1 MISLWSSLLI
11 AATLVGTPVPNTQR
25 SRSAIT
31 RVQPQLETKLKSL
44 GINWGSPLFV
54 RIFKETKELEV
65 WLQKDKAFVHFKTYP
80 ICDFSGELGPKLQ
93 QGDSQSPEGFYFV
106 SPNRM
111 NPASSFHLSF
121 NLGYPN
127 KYERARGRT
136 GDFLMV
142 HGDCVSIGCY
152 AMTDPQIE
160 EIFALATAALEKGQP
175 YFRVHSFPF
184 RMTKERMAKSK
195 GSKWHDFWKN
205 LKEGYDSFEHTKIP
219 PNVEVSQNRY
229 VFNTPK

>member
-11 AATLVGTPVPNTQR
+11 AATLAGTPVPNTQR

-127 KYERARGRT
+127 KYERARGGQVISLWFT
-136 GDFLMV
+136 VIASL
-142 HGDCVSIGCY
+142 S
-152 AMTDPQIE
+152 A
-160 EIFALATAALEKGQP
+160 ATP
-175 YFRVHSFPF
+175 
-184 RMTKERMAKSK
+184 
-195 GSKWHDFWKN
+195 
-205 LKEGYDSFEHTKIP
+205 
-219 PNVEVSQNRY
+219 
-229 VFNTPK
+229 